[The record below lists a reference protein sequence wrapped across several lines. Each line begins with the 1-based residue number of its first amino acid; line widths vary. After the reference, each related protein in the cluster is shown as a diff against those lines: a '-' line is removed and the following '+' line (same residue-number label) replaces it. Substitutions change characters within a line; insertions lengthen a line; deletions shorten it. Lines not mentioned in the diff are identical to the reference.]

1 MSRVLLKIF
10 PVPNKQAFCSKFKIP
25 GVPILVTHIIKFLVT
40 APNAPNWNNK
50 YAFAVPH
57 LLYIFPIL
65 TPLIYTIIITCN
77 KVAKAVKQCSI
88 HFLSVEL
95 WIRRYNEETKFSVEF
110 CQRILREFCL
120 FVISSYYYYYYYYY
134 CLSLLLLTLVSQSRL
149 TLLVDPNTG
158 RLLSV
163 ISLFFITLLLF
174 SFTGACKEFVLLCEA
189 AKENKVLI
197 SEILFNFF

>member
-1 MSRVLLKIF
+1 M
-10 PVPNKQAFCSKFKIP
+10 
-25 GVPILVTHIIKFLVT
+25 VT

-134 CLSLLLLTLVSQSRL
+134 YYCLSLLLLTLVSQSRL